1 LQLATTAMSV
11 ARVPQLGSKPVVLSV
26 KLKPS
31 KALAEG
37 VLSKGVQE
45 LYRKGEL
52 TDVALLCAEQRF
64 LAHRVVLASQSRF
77 FKEGLS
83 SQQLPGPGM
92 RSEIRLEISNPEAV
106 KIMLDFLYMLDE
118 GEWAMFN
125 PRTQAVNREV
135 LQLAKQF
142 ELPGLTEQ
150 AMHWLSKDLTT
161 GNVVERLAIA
171 EEFGLSEL
179 TEKILQQLT
188 MNKEALGEVAHSQQI
203 MCHPKLMQAI
213 LQCAASGAAEPEQ
226 PSQKAKRARKA

>member
-1 LQLATTAMSV
+1 MSV

-26 KLKPS
+26 RLKPS
-31 KALAEG
+31 KVLAEG

-83 SQQLPGPGM
+83 SQPLPGPNM

-150 AMHWLSKDLTT
+150 AMHWLSKDLST

-203 MCHPKLMQAI
+203 MSHPKLMQAI
-213 LQCAASGAAEPEQ
+213 LQCAASGSAEPEQ
-226 PSQKAKRARKA
+226 PAQKAKRARKA